1 MTDEFNALLKIGT
14 WTLVP
19 PSSTMKIV
27 GKWFFNIKR
36 KVDGS
41 VDRYKARL
49 VAKGYHQQPGINLSE
64 TCSLVI
70 KLITIRVVLSLAVS
84 ASWIMK
90 QIVVSNAFL
99 HGTLQEQFYMLQPP
113 GFTHPQFPKA
123 VCALNK
129 AIFSLKQA
137 PRAWF
142 SKLSTRLLDLGFVG
156 SKSDSTLFILKAPRV
171 WLFALIYVDD
181 IILTGSNPTA
191 IDNLIKVL
199 SLDFPIKFLPWC

>member
-1 MTDEFNALLKIGT
+1 MTDEFNALIKIGT

-36 KVDGS
+36 KVDSS

-99 HGTLQEQFYMLQPP
+99 HGTLQEQFYMQPP

-142 SKLSTRLLDLGFVG
+142 SKLSTRLLNLGFVS